1 MKIISFTQQGL
12 GNNSYLVDIGGGE
25 AAVVDPDR
33 SVARYFSVAAE
44 RGLRITS
51 VLETHL
57 HADFVTGS
65 AELAAT
71 GARVYAPELASLQ
84 FPHRSVKPEENLRL
98 CQVDIEVRA
107 SPGHTP
113 EHVSYVF
120 RDGERAPALFS
131 GGSLIAG
138 GAARTDLIDPSMT
151 DRLTRAQ
158 YRTLTR
164 AFVDLP
170 DESPLLPTHGGG
182 SFCSIGSTSRSATT
196 IGDERRSNPLLA
208 VPSEDEFAEWFPTTF
223 PSAPAYFFR
232 MRSFNRSGPRLRSS
246 IPDPPP
252 LGPTEFEETA
262 GGALVVDV
270 RSFSEYAAGHVPG
283 SLSNPFRSSFS
294 VWLGWLAPPQ
304 TPLAFV
310 TEETP
315 IETVVEEALL
325 VGYEDFAGWLAGGI
339 SAWERDGKPL
349 ARSSVVDPTEATRLL
364 QNGAFALDVREPSE
378 VAAGRIPGA
387 MNIPLGELSE
397 RIGELPNATPI
408 IAYCGHGERASSA
421 ISVLERAG
429 FQELA
434 TLPGG
439 FEAWKESR
447 SGTTQEPD

>member
-1 MKIISFTQQGL
+1 VKIIPFSQQGL

-33 SVARYFSVAAE
+33 SVERYIAAAAQ

-71 GARVYAPELASLQ
+71 GTRVYAPQLASLQ
-84 FPHRSVKPEENLRL
+84 FPHRSVNPGESLRVS
-98 CQVDIEVRA
+98 QVDIEVLA

-131 GGSLIAG
+131 GGSLIVG

-170 DESPLLPTHGGG
+170 DETSLFPTHGGG

-196 IGDERRSNPLLA
+196 IGEERGSNPLLA
-208 VPSEDEFAEWFPTTF
+208 MKSEDQFATWFPTTF
-223 PSAPAYFFR
+223 PSAPAYFPR
-232 MRSFNRSGPRLRSS
+232 MRLLNRRGPRLRSD
-246 IPDPPP
+246 IPDPPA
-252 LGPTEFEETA
+252 LGPTEFEEIA

-270 RSFSEYAAGHVPG
+270 RSFSDYAAGHVPG
-283 SLSNPFRSSFS
+283 SLSNPFRPAFP

-310 TEETP
+310 TEGTP
-315 IETVVEEALL
+315 IETVVEESLL
-325 VGYEDFAGWLAGGI
+325 VGYEDFAGWLVGGI
-339 SAWERDGKPL
+339 SAWEREGKPL
-349 ARSSVVDPTEATRLL
+349 ARSNVVDPMETTRLL
-364 QNGAFALDVREPSE
+364 QKGAFGLDVREPGE
-378 VAAGRIPGA
+378 VTAGRIPGA
-387 MNIPLGELSE
+387 TSIPLGQLTE

-421 ISVLERAG
+421 VSVLERAG

-434 TLPGG
+434 ILPGG

-447 SGTTQEPD
+447 SGTTHAPD